1 MKKNGPWLLLGALLT
16 LSASADDIR
25 GADKLLCSVQQTS
38 LCFAEVE
45 CTNIPPTAL
54 NIPQFIEIDIK
65 GKKMSTT
72 AASGENRQTPIDSVA
87 RKDGHLL
94 LHGYEQERA
103 FTMLV
108 PELTG
113 LASFASVGEDRSVVA
128 FAACTPLPTR

>member
-1 MKKNGPWLLLGALLT
+1 MNKNRRWLLLASLLT

-25 GADKLLCSVQQTS
+25 GADKLLCSILQTS

-45 CTNIPPTAL
+45 CTNIPPSSL
-54 NIPQFIEIDIK
+54 NVPQFIEIDIK
-65 GKKMSTT
+65 AKRLSTT
-72 AASGENRQTPIDSVA
+72 AASGENRQTPIESVS

-128 FAACTPLPTR
+128 FAACTPLPGR